1 MERRAIPRQ
10 RGTTL
15 IETMVATAICMIV
28 VFGLAGLVTMST
40 RQAKDMGSTASQA
53 TTLAAQ
59 KMERLMAL
67 SFGATTGPNTGDTF
81 GLTVSATNTLNSDT
95 AGYVDYVDAN
105 GQRLDTLTPSTAP
118 NDPAVFF
125 TRRWRVEAVAGSTT
139 LKVITVQVQGR
150 AIGRRLST
158 TAVPANAPSVTLGCL
173 KSDL

>member
-1 MERRAIPRQ
+1 MERRVIPKQ

-67 SFGATTGPNTGDTF
+67 SFGATTGPNTGDS
-81 GLTVSATNTLNSDT
+81 GLTPTATNTLNSDT

-118 NDPAVFF
+118 NNPAVFF

-158 TAVPANAPSVTLGCL
+158 TAVPASAPSVTLGCL